1 MTVGFWP
8 PSPLLPDRATS
19 DITRVRVTQAK
30 IIRAGVRPGRC
41 GHLSAKV
48 LQMPGN
54 PLSDPNWATDV
65 ADLVETKVQAFRER
79 TTDRVVMLTR
89 GLVFGLLGGIL
100 GLALAALLLIGLTRG
115 LQSLLQLGMSDERS
129 VYVSYFIIGAIF
141 VLVGIILMKKRHPH
155 DD

>member
-1 MTVGFWP
+1 
-8 PSPLLPDRATS
+8 
-19 DITRVRVTQAK
+19 
-30 IIRAGVRPGRC
+30 
-41 GHLSAKV
+41 
-48 LQMPGN
+48 MPGN